1 MNKFRQICL
10 INIFVILIST
20 FSFAANKI
28 AYIDL
33 DLILSESEPA
43 KLLFSQLKEIEE
55 KKMNKLKKDEII
67 LKDEEQKILNSKNL
81 LSKEE
86 FNNKVR
92 NFQKKVNL
100 YNELKE
106 ENIQNLQQKRNKE
119 ILRFLNLINPLIEKV
134 MEKNSIG
141 ILMEK
146 KNIFI
151 AKSNYDITEILIQDI
166 NKNIK
171 EFLIDLK

>member
-43 KLLFSQLKEIEE
+43 KLLFSQLKEIEA

-67 LKDEEQKILNSKNL
+67 LKDEEKKILSSKNI

-92 NFQKKVNL
+92 KFQKKVNL

-119 ILRFLNLINPLIEKV
+119 ILRFLNLINPLIEKI

-141 ILMEK
+141 ILIEK

-151 AKSNYDITEILIQDI
+151 AKSNYDITKILIQDI

-171 EFLIDLK
+171 EFLID

>member
-20 FSFAANKI
+20 FSFADNKI

-43 KLLFSQLKEIEE
+43 KLLFSQLKEIEA

-67 LKDEEQKILNSKNL
+67 LKDEEKKILSSKNI

-92 NFQKKVNL
+92 KF
-100 YNELKE
+100 
-106 ENIQNLQQKRNKE
+106 R
-119 ILRFLNLINPLIEKV
+119 R
-134 MEKNSIG
+134 
-141 ILMEK
+141 
-146 KNIFI
+146 
-151 AKSNYDITEILIQDI
+151 
-166 NKNIK
+166 
-171 EFLIDLK
+171 

>member
-20 FSFAANKI
+20 FSFADNKI
-28 AYIDL
+28 DYIDL

-43 KLLFSQLKEIEE
+43 KLLFSQLKEIEK

-67 LKDEEQKILNSKNL
+67 LKDEEKKILSSKNI

-119 ILRFLNLINPLIEKV
+119 ILRFLNLINPLIEKI

-141 ILMEK
+141 ILIEK

>member
-1 MNKFRQICL
+1 MNR
-10 INIFVILIST
+10 
-20 FSFAANKI
+20 
-28 AYIDL
+28 
-33 DLILSESEPA
+33 
-43 KLLFSQLKEIEE
+43 
-55 KKMNKLKKDEII
+55 LKKDEII
-67 LKDEEQKILNSKNL
+67 LKDEEKKILSSKNI

-119 ILRFLNLINPLIEKV
+119 ILRFLNLINPLIEKI

-151 AKSNYDITEILIQDI
+151 AKSNYDITKILIQDI

-171 EFLIDLK
+171 EFLID

>member
-1 MNKFRQICL
+1 MNKFRQIFL

-20 FSFAANKI
+20 FSFAENKI

-43 KLLFSQLKEIEE
+43 KLLFFQLKEIEE

-67 LKDEEQKILNSKNL
+67 LKDEEKKILSSKNI

-86 FNNKVR
+86 FNSKVR

-106 ENIQNLQQKRNKE
+106 ENIQNLKQKRNKE
-119 ILRFLNLINPLIEKV
+119 ILRFLNLINPLIEKI

-141 ILMEK
+141 ILLEK

-171 EFLIDLK
+171 EFAID

>member
-55 KKMNKLKKDEII
+55 KKNEQIKK
-67 LKDEEQKILNSKNL
+67 
-81 LSKEE
+81 
-86 FNNKVR
+86 R
-92 NFQKKVNL
+92 
-100 YNELKE
+100 
-106 ENIQNLQQKRNKE
+106 
-119 ILRFLNLINPLIEKV
+119 
-134 MEKNSIG
+134 
-141 ILMEK
+141 
-146 KNIFI
+146 
-151 AKSNYDITEILIQDI
+151 
-166 NKNIK
+166 
-171 EFLIDLK
+171 

>member
-1 MNKFRQICL
+1 MNKFRQIFL

-20 FSFAANKI
+20 FSFAENKI

-67 LKDEEQKILNSKNL
+67 LKDEEKKILSSKNI

-86 FNNKVR
+86 FNSKVR

-106 ENIQNLQQKRNKE
+106 ENIQNLKQKRNKE
-119 ILRFLNLINPLIEKV
+119 ILRFLNLINPLIEKI

-141 ILMEK
+141 ILIEK

-151 AKSNYDITEILIQDI
+151 AKSNYDITKILIQDI

-171 EFLIDLK
+171 EFLID

>member
-1 MNKFRQICL
+1 MNKFRQIFL

-20 FSFAANKI
+20 FSFAENKI
-28 AYIDL
+28 AYINL

-43 KLLFSQLKEIEE
+43 KLLFSQLKKIEE

-67 LKDEEQKILNSKNL
+67 LKDEEKKILSSKNI

-92 NFQKKVNL
+92 IFQKKVNL

-106 ENIQNLQQKRNKE
+106 ENIQNLKQKRNKE
-119 ILRFLNLINPLIEKV
+119 ILRFLNLINPLIEKI

-141 ILMEK
+141 ILLEK

-171 EFLIDLK
+171 EFAID